1 MEADMFYPFKFLH
14 NDHDPFRP
22 PHLRWLR
29 AEYLVGHGRDPITE
43 DDEATRLALV
53 YLRQLQR
60 TNEGDHAFHDGGL
73 AAVAEAHHLFVVDQP
88 LKRAEVQA
96 RILAGDEDAEIAS
109 RCGLS
114 PGVVRVYHDLFFNV
128 RKSLNCAAYVYG
140 VVVGRKAHHGCTED
154 DREVL
159 LMLHGYELGGPAVDE
174 QLRYWRHPPVVP
186 DRLDGLTMDQLRDLH
201 ARLQTRRVVLLRT
214 VEIDEQTAPKFL
226 LFQAGDRPAFSVG
239 SESGQTAVVSAPV
252 RSSVDWLAAGS
263 THPKPGFEAL
273 GEVPA
278 TPGLTSM
285 RPTAA

>member
-14 NDHDPFRP
+14 NDHDPFFP

-29 AEYLVGHGRDPITE
+29 AQYLVEHGRGPLAE
-43 DDEATRLALV
+43 DDEVTRLATA
-53 YLRQLQR
+53 YLRQVQR
-60 TNEGDHAFHDGGL
+60 SKDGDHTFLDGGL
-73 AAVAEAHHLFVVDQP
+73 AAAAEAHHLFVTAEP
-88 LKRAEVQA
+88 LQRAEVQA
-96 RILAGDEDAEIAS
+96 RILAGDEDTEIAA

-114 PGVVRVYHDLFFNV
+114 PGVVRMYHDLFFDV
-128 RKSLNCAAYVYG
+128 RKNLNCAAYIYG

-174 QLRYWRHPPVVP
+174 LLRYWRHPPVVP
-186 DRLDGLTMDQLRDLH
+186 DRLDGLSVDQLRDLH

-214 VEIDEQTAPKFL
+214 VEIDAQTAPKFL
-226 LFQAGDRPAFSVG
+226 LYETGNRPAFSVG
-239 SESGQTAVVSAPV
+239 SESGRTAVVSAPV
-252 RSSVDWLAAGS
+252 RSSVDLLAAGS
-263 THPKPGFEAL
+263 MHPIPGFETL

-278 TPGLTSM
+278 TPRSTSM